1 MENKAKE
8 LENIR
13 KQIEELRLKEKNL
26 VKEVLLADISQYK
39 KFEKTFVRLT
49 LKDPVGSMGD
59 HTIYMY
65 VNDVEN
71 DVHHICFS
79 GTSIWVSDGNYDLL
93 KKDNVYIYEYNVE
106 PITVLDWGKLLDQ
119 IKANYTINFEF

>member
-1 MENKAKE
+1 MINIGRKYKIHNMEDKNKE
-8 LENIR
+8 LENVR

-39 KFEKTFVRLT
+39 KFEKTFVRLIP
-49 LKDPVGSMGD
+49 KDSVTN

-71 DVHHICFS
+71 DVGHICFS
-79 GTSIWVSDGNYDLL
+79 GTVICVDNGNYDLL
-93 KKDNVYIYEYNVE
+93 KKDYIYIYEYNIE
-106 PITVLDWGKLLDQ
+106 PITVLD
-119 IKANYTINFEF
+119 

>member
-1 MENKAKE
+1 MNDKNKE

-26 VKEVLLADISQYK
+26 VKEVMLDDISQYK
-39 KFEKTFVRLT
+39 KFEKTFIRLVP
-49 LKDPVGSMGD
+49 KDPVINK

-71 DVHHICFS
+71 DVGYICFS
-79 GTSIWVSDGNYDLL
+79 GTVIWVDNDNYDLI
-93 KKDNVYIYEYNVE
+93 KNDNIYIYDYYIE
-106 PITVLDWGKLLDQ
+106 PTTVLDWDKLLNK
-119 IKANYTINFEF
+119 IKTNYTINFEFS

>member
-1 MENKAKE
+1 MEDKNKE
-8 LENIR
+8 LENVR

-39 KFEKTFVRLT
+39 KFEKTFIKLT
-49 LKDPVGSMGD
+49 PIAAMSD

-65 VNDVEN
+65 VNDVKN
-71 DVHHICFS
+71 DVGYVCFS
-79 GTSIWVSDGNYDLL
+79 GTVIWVGDGNYDLL
-93 KKDNVYIYEYNVE
+93 KKDNVYIHEYDIE

-119 IKANYTINFEF
+119 IKTNYTINFEL

>member
-1 MENKAKE
+1 MNDKNKE

-26 VKEVLLADISQYK
+26 VKEVMLDDISQYK
-39 KFEKTFVRLT
+39 KFEKTFIRLT
-49 LKDPVGSMGD
+49 PKDPVGD

-71 DVHHICFS
+71 NVGHICFS
-79 GTSIWVSDGNYDLL
+79 GTVIWVGDGNYDLL
-93 KKDNVYIYEYNVE
+93 KKDNIYIHEYNIE
-106 PITVLDWGKLLDQ
+106 PITILDWNNLLNQ
-119 IKANYTINFEF
+119 IKINYTVNFEFS

>member
-1 MENKAKE
+1 MENKTKE
-8 LENIR
+8 LENVR

-49 LKDPVGSMGD
+49 AKDPVD
-59 HTIYMY
+59 NHTIYMY
-65 VNDVEN
+65 VNDVKN
-71 DVHHICFS
+71 DVGHICFS
-79 GTSIWVSDGNYDLL
+79 GTVIWVGDGNYDLL
-93 KKDNVYIYEYNVE
+93 KKDNIYIHEYNIE

-119 IKANYTINFEF
+119 IKNNYTIKFEF